1 MLKTTQA
8 DFSNRKGPLK
18 TINITKIIS
27 WTTILTSRPI
37 LNKCKLIC
45 RMTNIEFKK
54 DNVEFKKA
62 NAKVKKAK
70 YKTLI

>member
-27 WTTILTSRPI
+27 RTAILTLRPI
-37 LNKCKLIC
+37 LNKCKLIGK
-45 RMTNIEFKK
+45 MT
-54 DNVEFKKA
+54 NVEFKKA
-62 NAKVKKAK
+62 NIEFKKANSKVQKAK
-70 YKTLI
+70 YKT